1 MVLLWT
7 CHSTAGLCICILDA
21 QNILPSHSGINN
33 IKATGPRH
41 CQALAAAAAL
51 HMEGG
56 CTGLSGRLLEEPT
69 AELWVA
75 LPGLGCSNK
84 QALQCFS

>member
-21 QNILPSHSGINN
+21 QNILPSHSGLNN

-51 HMEGG
+51 HMEGVHWAVWEAAG
-56 CTGLSGRLLEEPT
+56 GAHS
-69 AELWVA
+69 
-75 LPGLGCSNK
+75 
-84 QALQCFS
+84 